1 MDEINAEMIESFA
14 DKVKSIEGEIAKEI
28 IGQRD
33 IIRQVLMAV
42 IAGGNVLL
50 EGVPGLGKTRLV
62 KTLGHV
68 LELSFNR
75 IQFTPDLMPADITG
89 TNIIVKDEQGNNRFS
104 FQPGPIFANIVLADE
119 INRATPKTQSALLEA
134 MQEHSV
140 TVAGQTR
147 GLPEPYFVLATQNPL
162 EQEGTYPLPEA
173 QLDRFFFKLLV
184 DFPSLEELHAIIELT
199 TAGDDVAAH
208 KAADGGVILQLREI
222 ARHVPIARGIQD
234 YALRLVLATHP
245 EIDGAPNVTRRYVR
259 YGSSPRGA
267 QAIISAAKV
276 RALMEGRYNVSFDDI
291 NYTAY
296 PALRHRIFLNF
307 EGLAEGRTSDGI
319 IDEIIDALAE

>member
-1 MDEINAEMIESFA
+1 
-14 DKVKSIEGEIAKEI
+14 
-28 IGQRD
+28 
-33 IIRQVLMAV
+33 
-42 IAGGNVLL
+42 
-50 EGVPGLGKTRLV
+50 
-62 KTLGHV
+62 
-68 LELSFNR
+68 
-75 IQFTPDLMPADITG
+75 
-89 TNIIVKDEQGNNRFS
+89 
-104 FQPGPIFANIVLADE
+104 VLADE

-222 ARHVPIARGIQD
+222 ARHVPIARGVQD

-245 EIDGAPNVTRRYVR
+245 EIDGAPDVARRYVR

>member
-1 MDEINAEMIESFA
+1 
-14 DKVKSIEGEIAKEI
+14 
-28 IGQRD
+28 
-33 IIRQVLMAV
+33 
-42 IAGGNVLL
+42 
-50 EGVPGLGKTRLV
+50 
-62 KTLGHV
+62 
-68 LELSFNR
+68 
-75 IQFTPDLMPADITG
+75 
-89 TNIIVKDEQGNNRFS
+89 
-104 FQPGPIFANIVLADE
+104 
-119 INRATPKTQSALLEA
+119 
-134 MQEHSV
+134 
-140 TVAGQTR
+140 
-147 GLPEPYFVLATQNPL
+147 L

-267 QAIISAAKV
+267 QAIISASKV